1 MTPANPEITADLKRF
16 TGFYS
21 TLTPGNLEQLAAI
34 YDAKASFKDPFNEIQ
49 GPAQIKKIFEHMFE
63 ALNKPKFTI
72 LQCIAQDN
80 HCFLIWDFTFYFKST
95 KPDKKQTIHGA
106 SHVIFNEKGMVSY
119 HRDYW
124 DVAEELYEKFPLLGG
139 LLRWIKRRLAVH

>member
-1 MTPANPEITADLKRF
+1 MTPANPEITAALKRF
-16 TGFYS
+16 TGLYS
-21 TLTPGNLEQLAAI
+21 TLTLGNLEQLAAI

-49 GPAQIKKIFEHMFE
+49 GPAQIRKIFEHMFT
-63 ALNKPKFTI
+63 ALNEPKFTI
-72 LQCIAQDN
+72 SQCIAQGND
-80 HCFLIWDFTFYFKST
+80 CFLIWDFTFYFKST
-95 KPDKKQTIHGA
+95 QPDKKQTIHGA